1 MSFDSLFLRAELLS
15 AVAQSGYTQPTAIQA
30 AVIPGVQRGRDVLAS
45 AQTGSGKTA
54 SFALPI
60 LNLFDEAP
68 PLEKNQVQNL
78 ILVPTRELAQ
88 QVFDQF
94 KHYGQDLRV
103 RCAVVYGGVSINPQ
117 LMQLRRGAHVLIAT
131 PGRLLDL
138 MSQNAVKYDQFSTL
152 VLDEADRMLDLGFRE
167 DLDRICDKLPTERQ
181 NLLFSAT
188 FSPSIRDFARTR
200 LRDPLEVDTAPK
212 VGAASS
218 VKHWLHPVD
227 KKLKPELLLEII
239 EVNSWVQLLVFCKTK
254 RGVDKLVKRLQQQ
267 RFKAVGIHGDK
278 SQRQRT
284 EALSTFKRGQAD
296 ILVATDVAARGLDIE
311 DMPVVVNFDLPRN
324 PEDYVHRIGRT
335 GRAGKTGLAVSLV
348 AADEIE
354 ELKGIERLLQK
365 LIERKLVDGFEPD
378 HDLPVSPSI
387 RPARGPK
394 KPKKPKARAAGA
406 HNTDRA
412 PKRDSRRKPS
422 RAGKSSGSSAP
433 SASKPGR
440 RAGSQH
446 GAKATPKN
454 AAKPRPGSGEKTAAP
469 AKRKTNTNAAAATPR
484 RRTSAATPV
493 AGARQPRRR

>member
-1 MSFDSLFLRAELLS
+1 MSFDSLFLRTELLS
-15 AVAQSGYTQPTAIQA
+15 AIAQSGYTQPTAIQA

-78 ILVPTRELAQ
+78 VLVPTRELAQ

-117 LMQLRRGAHVLIAT
+117 LMQLRRGAHILIAT

-138 MSQNAVKYDQFSTL
+138 MSQNAVRYDQFSTL
-152 VLDEADRMLDLGFRE
+152 VLDEADRMLDLGFRD
-167 DLDRICDKLPTERQ
+167 DLDRICDKLPTSRQ

-227 KKLKPELLLEII
+227 KKLKPELLLELV
-239 EVNSWVQLLVFCKTK
+239 ETNGWVQLLVFCKTK
-254 RGVDKLVKRLQQQ
+254 RGVDKLVKLLQQK

-335 GRAGKTGLAVSLV
+335 GRAGKTGNAVSLV

-365 LIERKLVDGFEPD
+365 QLERRLVDGFEPD
-378 HDLPVSPSI
+378 HDLPSSPPI
-387 RPARGPK
+387 RPARAAK
-394 KPKKPKARAAGA
+394 KPKKPKSRSSDGA
-406 HNTDRA
+406 QNTDRA
-412 PKRDSRRKPS
+412 PRSNNRRKPT
-422 RAGKSSGSSAP
+422 RGG
-433 SASKPGR
+433 KPG
-440 RAGSQH
+440 S
-446 GAKATPKN
+446 K
-454 AAKPRPGSGEKTAAP
+454 AAKPGAKPSHRSSAKAGAKTSISRAKPSSGDNTRSRDSGKP
-469 AKRKTNTNAAAATPR
+469 AVKGGVPTPR
-484 RRTSAATPV
+484 RRASSGTPAP
-493 AGARQPRRR
+493 AGTRQPRRR

>member
-1 MSFDSLFLRAELLS
+1 MSFDSLFLRPELLS

-138 MSQNAVKYDQFSTL
+138 MGQNAVKYDQFSTL

-167 DLDRICDKLPTERQ
+167 DLDRICDKLPTKRQ

-218 VKHWLHPVD
+218 VKHWVHPVD
-227 KKLKPELLLEII
+227 KKLKPELLLELI
-239 EVNSWVQLLVFCKTK
+239 ETNGWVQLLVFCKTK
-254 RGVDKLVKRLQQQ
+254 RGVDKLVKLLQQK

-335 GRAGKTGLAVSLV
+335 GRAGKTGNAVSLV

-365 LIERKLVDGFEPD
+365 LLERRLVDGFEPD
-378 HDLPVSPSI
+378 HDLPASPPI
-387 RPARGPK
+387 RPARAAK
-394 KPKKPKARAAGA
+394 KPKKPKTRSSGGA
-406 HNTDRA
+406 QNADRA
-412 PKRDSRRKPS
+412 PRSDSRRKPARGGKPGSKPAKPGGKPSNRSSAKPGAKTSNS
-422 RAGKSSGSSAP
+422 RAKPSSGEQTLSRGNA
-433 SASKPGR
+433 KP
-440 RAGSQH
+440 
-446 GAKATPKN
+446 
-454 AAKPRPGSGEKTAAP
+454 AAKGG
-469 AKRKTNTNAAAATPR
+469 AATPR
-484 RRTSAATPV
+484 RRTSSGTPPP
-493 AGARQPRRR
+493 AGSRQPRRR